1 MPKINDFECELT
13 PLARRRRKF
22 SRFDMLIIEFP
33 FDFKHFGMEFLQ
45 HIVGCHKNC
54 TYVKKIVPMTGPQ
67 NADIGTIFRKIV
79 PI

>member
-45 HIVGCHKNC
+45 NIVDV
-54 TYVKKIVPMTGPQ
+54 TKIVPMS
-67 NADIGTIFRKIV
+67 KKLYL
-79 PI
+79 